1 MICFGLF
8 NYFSFNLIFFGD
20 VISHFIYLFCI
31 YFIFVHFI
39 FNLFTDLYLI
49 VNVFLYFY
57 FYFFGG
63 YQIFYLFALYLF
75 YLMLFLKKNV
85 VDKILYHKR
94 LRKIYPASSDLLNM
108 SLFHNEGVNEA
119 DFSLCLGRQWV
130 YQTCTEFGFYQ
141 STDSLNQPFSGFPL
155 PWVCSRVIFVSICRP
170 EGCLFA
176 VCKCIM
182 GLEFFW
188 FFCFHK
194 NKRIEL
200 SFILISYPSAIT
212 CSSALIFI
220 IWAPHWTMLFS
231 RPMRNMEDMTSE
243 PLVSSSLMVTL
254 TPGMPSEWPRT
265 SQAIF
270 RLSSSKVCPI
280 FIFIYSCFAL
290 NLTGSGLSQVRLT
303 VLTCT
308 RPELKTF
315 LSWV

>member
-1 MICFGLF
+1 M
-8 NYFSFNLIFFGD
+8 FF
-20 VISHFIYLFCI
+20 
-31 YFIFVHFI
+31 FIFIFTFLGVSNILFI
-39 FNLFTDLYLI
+39 CSVLI
-49 VNVFLYFY
+49 
-57 FYFFGG
+57 
-63 YQIFYLFALYLF
+63 
-75 YLMLFLKKNV
+75 YLMLFLKKNF

-108 SLFHNEGVNEA
+108 SLFHNEGGKEA

-155 PWVCSRVIFVSICRP
+155 PWVCSTVILVSICRP

-182 GLEFFW
+182 GLVFFFFF

-200 SFILISYPSAIT
+200 YFILISYPSAIT

-243 PLVSSSLMVTL
+243 PLVSSSLMVPL
-254 TPGMPSEWPRT
+254 TPGTPSEWPRT

-280 FIFIYSCFAL
+280 FIFIYSCYAL